1 MTISMYDIYVY
12 CIRIMFV
19 YAYLILCI
27 AVESVVAFTFYF
39 VAKTFY
45 TRAKRPGRN
54 IYICIH
60 AVYYIQQSRMYARRI
75 NECKFAVTSLGVKK
89 RSYYMCRN
97 LCFLHA

>member
-19 YAYLILCI
+19 YAYLILYI

-54 IYICIH
+54 IYICVMCIRTI
-60 AVYYIQQSRMYARRI
+60 YYIQHSRI
-75 NECKFAVTSLGVKK
+75 
-89 RSYYMCRN
+89 YM
-97 LCFLHA
+97 HVV